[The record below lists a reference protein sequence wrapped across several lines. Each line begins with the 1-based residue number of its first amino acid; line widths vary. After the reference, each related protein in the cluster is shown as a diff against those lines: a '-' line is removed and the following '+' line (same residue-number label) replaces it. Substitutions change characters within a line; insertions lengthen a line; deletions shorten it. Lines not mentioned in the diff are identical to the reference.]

1 MDMKKLDD
9 YLEFEKVQELSF
21 QEKKSF
27 CGGGGFH
34 WEWDEIAERWVKVK
48 D

>member
-21 QEKKSF
+21 QEKKDLN
-27 CGGGGFH
+27 GGAH
-34 WEWDEIAERWVKVK
+34 WVWDKVNQKWVIVK